1 MLYSVLV
8 EEPIR
13 QASKAPLAF
22 ETNQCDTALSL
33 LMESITALPSQSNND
48 IFEIFSQNPQ
58 VIGLPVVEDE
68 RPVGLI
74 NRHLFMDN
82 FARPFHREIYGKKS
96 CIAYMDKEP
105 LIVDSGVS
113 IEDLGFRAVEA
124 GRKALADGFI
134 ITRNGYYIG
143 MGTGEGLVQAITHLQ
158 AEKNRLVMESI
169 GYASVI
175 QKSFLRPSR
184 DNMAAILEDYFIYWE
199 PRDVVGG
206 DYYFFTRFEDGFFAA
221 VIDCTGHG
229 VPGAFMTL
237 IISAFLDHE
246 STHEH
251 RKDPAY
257 MLSSLNLRIKRALSQ
272 SREVTY
278 RDQRDPVRDDADM
291 QSDDGLDAA
300 LCWVDFNTHTLTFA
314 GARTPLFYL
323 LPGDAAVSMLE
334 GDRKGAGYTDTPADY
349 SWTNKTIPAVK
360 DMRVYITT
368 DGLIDQIGGEKH
380 IAFGKRRFKQWILDH
395 HREPI
400 RRQQGVLAETLRA
413 YQGDQ
418 IRRDDMTVFGFRL

>member
-1 MLYSVLV
+1 MRYSVLV
-8 EEPIR
+8 EEPAR
-13 QASKAPLAF
+13 QASKTAPVI
-22 ETNQCDTALSL
+22 ESGQRDTALDL
-33 LMESITALPSQSNND
+33 LVESITASPSQSNND
-48 IFEIFSQNPQ
+48 IFEVFSQNPQ
-58 VIGLPVVEDE
+58 VIGLPVVEND
-68 RPVGLI
+68 RPIGLI

-105 LIVDSGVS
+105 LIVDSGAS
-113 IEDLGFRAVEA
+113 IEDLGFRAVAA

-134 ITRNGYYIG
+134 ITQDGYYIG
-143 MGTGEGLVQAITHLQ
+143 MGTGEGLVLAITHLQ

-175 QKSFLRPSR
+175 QKSFLLPSR
-184 DNMAAILEDYFIYWE
+184 DNMAAILDDYFIHWE

-206 DYYFFTRFEDGFFAA
+206 DYYFFTRYEDGFFAA

-246 STHEH
+246 LTHEH

-272 SREVTY
+272 SREAS
-278 RDQRDPVRDDADM
+278 VRDDTDM

-300 LCWVDFNTHTLTFA
+300 LCWVDFKARTLTFA

-323 LPGDAAVSMLE
+323 LPGDADVNMLE
-334 GDRKGAGYTDTPADY
+334 GDRKGAGYADTPADY
-349 SWTNKTIPAVK
+349 SWTNKTIPAAK
-360 DMRVYITT
+360 DMRVYIAT
-368 DGLIDQIGGEKH
+368 DGLTDQIGGEKH

-395 HREPI
+395 HQEPMC
-400 RRQQGVLAETLRA
+400 RQQEALAETLRV

-418 IRRDDMTVFGFRL
+418 IRRDDVTVFGFRL